1 MLCST
6 QRGQDRGMHWRL
18 DDNPGDLSSSSHFPK
33 TPLHGQNPL
42 SLTIFPVCWVISGLP
57 DFRGRSRLRV
67 LVVRT
72 VAPSALSGQ
81 QELLPKGSVSW
92 LK

>member
-33 TPLHGQNPL
+33 TPLHGQNPP
-42 SLTIFPVCWVISGLP
+42 LTHHLP
-57 DFRGRSRLRV
+57 CV
-67 LVVRT
+67 LGNKWT
-72 VAPSALSGQ
+72 P
-81 QELLPKGSVSW
+81 
-92 LK
+92 

>member
-1 MLCST
+1 MLDSARPGPWNALEAGRQPWGLELVVISPRLRST
-6 QRGQDRGMHWRL
+6 VRIH
-18 DDNPGDLSSSSHFPK
+18 
-33 TPLHGQNPL
+33 L

-67 LVVRT
+67 LVVVRT